1 MKNSNMDK
9 EPSLEK
15 IDDYRGTES
24 KEKRNIIRLV
34 IIFLIAVGVFFAYL
48 KYNNQAVDYVGT
60 EEAPG
65 ITVNKK

>member
-9 EPSLEK
+9 EPSLDK

-34 IIFLIAVGVFFAYL
+34 IIFLLAVGALFSYL
-48 KYNNQAVDYVGT
+48 EYNKQMVDYVGT

-65 ITVNKK
+65 IIINKK